1 MKVEDEKLTTEE
13 SLNIITEMINKA
25 KGNVKENSVYFLL
38 WGVVITIA
46 NLGMFTLIQLDYSRP
61 YLVWLIALPA
71 WGLTIYTGYRQGKR
85 ARSTSHLD
93 RITVWL
99 WFSFG
104 IIIFTLVGFGK
115 LINYQLNPVIL
126 LLSAVPTVVSGVII
140 KFRPLII
147 GGIVFWL
154 MGIACFLVGGPWQFL
169 IGAFAV
175 TVGYLVPGFML
186 KYKKVY

>member
-1 MKVEDEKLTTEE
+1 MKVEDENLTTEE

-38 WGVVITIA
+38 WGVVIAIA
-46 NLGMFTLIQLDYSRP
+46 NLGMFMLIQLDYSRP
-61 YLVWLIALPA
+61 YLIWLIALPA
-71 WGLTIYTGYRQGKR
+71 WGLTIYTGYKQSKK

-93 RITVWL
+93 RISVWL

-115 LINYQLNPVIL
+115 MINYQLNPVIL
-126 LLSAVPTVVSGVII
+126 LFSAIPTVVSGVII

-147 GGIVFWL
+147 GGIIFWL

-175 TVGYLVPGFML
+175 TAGYLIPGFML
-186 KYKKVY
+186 KYKKVN